1 MREGEVPQ
9 KKVDLVNELVSL
21 INENSVVAVV
31 DISNLPSKQLL
42 QMKHALRGKAVVRM
56 ARKSAISRALE
67 QTDGKGLVEYLKGM
81 PAILVSSENPFMLSK
96 ILKESKATAPAKEG
110 TTLNKDI
117 VIPAGETSFAPG
129 PIVGELQT
137 MGVKAAIEGGKV
149 VVKEESVLAKEG
161 EVVDKQKADLM
172 AKLEL
177 EPVEIGLG
185 MVAAYE
191 NGLIF
196 TSDVLDIDTEETLSQ
211 LAAAAAN
218 AFSLSYSIKYP
229 TSDNIEMFIKE
240 AFVQAKGLAMEAG
253 YMCSATAEDFLKQAA
268 REASILE
275 SEVPEAPVELPKE
288 ESEEKSEEASS
299 EKESKDEKSEE
310 APAEE
315 ASTEESKEETPAE
328 EEKPA
333 KEEKP
338 EKEPV
343 EEKKDEAPAEE
354 KIEEVPEKEEAP
366 AEEKKEELSEAPEEK
381 PAKKEKKEDSK
392 EEKPIEEKSTE
403 DLLAQNEEEIEKE
416 KKETG

>member
-149 VVKEESVLAKEG
+149 VVKEDSVLAKEG

-177 EPVEIGLG
+177 EQVEIGIG
-185 MVAAYE
+185 RVAAYE

-196 TSDVLDIDTEETLSQ
+196 TSDVLDIDTEETLGQ

-253 YMCSATAEDFLKQAA
+253 YMCSATAEDFLKQAV

-275 SEVPEAPVELPKE
+275 SKVPEAPVELPKE
-288 ESEEKSEEASS
+288 ESEEKSEEASP
-299 EKESKDEKSEE
+299 EEESKDEKSEE

-315 ASTEESKEETPAE
+315 ASTEKSKEETPAE
-328 EEKPA
+328 EKT
-333 KEEKP
+333 EEKP

-366 AEEKKEELSEAPEEK
+366 AEEKKEDSKEEK

-416 KKETG
+416 NK

>member
-1 MREGEVPQ
+1 MREGDVPQ
-9 KKVDLVNELVSL
+9 QKVDLVNELVSL
-21 INENSVVAVV
+21 INENSVVALL
-31 DISNLPSKQLL
+31 DITNLPSKQLL

-56 ARKSAISRALE
+56 ARKSSILRALE

-129 PIVGELQT
+129 PIVGEMQT

-149 VVKEESVLAKEG
+149 VVKEDSVLAKEG

-185 MVAAYE
+185 MLAAYE

-196 TSDVLDIDTEETLSQ
+196 TSDVLDIDTEETLGQ
-211 LAAAAAN
+211 LAASVAN
-218 AFSLSYSIKYP
+218 AISLAYSIKYP

-253 YMCSATAEDFLKQAA
+253 YMCSATSEDLLKQAA
-268 REASILE
+268 GEASALE
-275 SEVPEAPVELPKE
+275 SKVPEAPAEDSKE

-299 EKESKDEKSEE
+299 EEEPKAEKSEE
-310 APAEE
+310 
-315 ASTEESKEETPAE
+315 TPE
-328 EEKPA
+328 
-333 KEEKP
+333 
-338 EKEPV
+338 
-343 EEKKDEAPAEE
+343 
-354 KIEEVPEKEEAP
+354 
-366 AEEKKEELSEAPEEK
+366 EEKKEEKSEAPEEK
-381 PAKKEKKEDSK
+381 PAKKEAPAEEPAKEEAPAEEASPEESKEETPVEEKTEEEPAKEEKKEDSK
-392 EEKPIEEKSTE
+392 EEKAIEEQSTE
-403 DLLAQNEEEIEKE
+403 DLLAQNEEEIKKE

>member
-149 VVKEESVLAKEG
+149 VVKEDSVLAKEG

-196 TSDVLDIDTEETLSQ
+196 TSDVLDIDTEETLGQ

-253 YMCSATAEDFLKQAA
+253 YMCSATAEDFLKQAV

-275 SEVPEAPVELPKE
+275 SKVPEAPVELPKE
-288 ESEEKSEEASS
+288 ESEEKSEEASP
-299 EKESKDEKSEE
+299 EEESKDEKSEE

-315 ASTEESKEETPAE
+315 ASTEKSKEETPAE
-328 EEKPA
+328 EKT
-333 KEEKP
+333 EEKP

-366 AEEKKEELSEAPEEK
+366 AEEKKEDSKEEK

-416 KKETG
+416 NK